1 LVPLFAVEVLDRD
14 EIKEHRNFLGSIEWF
29 MRNRP
34 DLVGHACSVIGT
46 GKDTRYLLSVVNQS
60 QFGRVLRRLA
70 DPDEFLSPAGL
81 RSLSKFHLDHPFR
94 FGDLCLKYE
103 PAEAEQKLKGGN
115 SNWRGP
121 VWFPTT
127 YLLIES
133 LLRFGAA
140 LGPDFSVTVPG
151 ETAPV
156 TPRDVAQTLANRLI
170 ALFKPDAH
178 GCRPCYGGT
187 EKFQRDPHWR
197 DYLLFHEY
205 FHGDNGAGLGASHQT
220 GWTGLVANLIAEWR
234 R

>member
-1 LVPLFAVEVLDRD
+1 LIPLFAVEVLEWE
-14 EIKEHRNFLGSIEWF
+14 EIKRHHSFLGSVEWF

-34 DLVGHACSVIGT
+34 DLAGHACSKIGNGTET
-46 GKDTRYLLSVVNQS
+46 GYLLSVVNQS
-60 QFGRVLRRLA
+60 QFARVLRRLA
-70 DPDEFLSPAGL
+70 DPEEFLSPAGL
-81 RSLSKFHLDHPFR
+81 RSLSKCHKDHPFR
-94 FGDLCLKYE
+94 FGDMCLSYE
-103 PAEAEQKLKGGN
+103 PAESVQRLKGGN

-140 LGPDFSVTVPG
+140 LGPDFSVTPPG
-151 ETAPV
+151 ETVPV
-156 TPRDVAQTLANRLI
+156 TPCVVAQTIANRLI
-170 ALFKPDAH
+170 ALFKPDEQ
-178 GCRPCYGGT
+178 GRRPCYGGT

-197 DYLLFHEY
+197 KYLMFHEY

-220 GWTGLVANLIAEWR
+220 GWTGLVANLIEEWR